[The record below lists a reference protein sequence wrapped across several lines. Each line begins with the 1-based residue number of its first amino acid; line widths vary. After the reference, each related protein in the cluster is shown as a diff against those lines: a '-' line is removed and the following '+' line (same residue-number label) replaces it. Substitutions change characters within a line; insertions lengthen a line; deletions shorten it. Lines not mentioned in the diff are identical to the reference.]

1 MPEKQKISVI
11 SFDHWNYDKEIVRA
25 LNQKNV
31 VATHINF
38 GKYRYANIFERIGN
52 AFYKVFLN
60 KNPKHFKR
68 QDQIIEKLK
77 NLGKQDQILVLNPD
91 LIDLEYHFEIK
102 KYTNRYIAYLYDSV
116 TRSKMPIE
124 HLLNGI
130 FDEIYS
136 FDTKDVQKYHFIKT
150 NNYIY
155 SEKQEIKINQD
166 IKNQVFNISSFDK
179 RFGTIN
185 DIAKKLNEI
194 NVSFKFILV
203 NKTIFF
209 KIMNYKIRSFINSK
223 NYPKINSNIQF
234 LSKKISLKALNK
246 EYLTTNIILD
256 LVQGNQTGLSFR
268 VFEALALQK
277 KMITDNSSI
286 KKYSFYNPNNILV
299 IDTNNLNLDIS
310 FFNVPYEPIP
320 NEIYH
325 EFTIGS
331 WVDKVFKLSKS

>member
-1 MPEKQKISVI
+1 MSEIQKISVI
-11 SFDHWNYDKEIVRA
+11 SFDHWHYDKEIVRA

-31 VATHINF
+31 IATHINF

-52 AFYKVFLN
+52 TFSKVFLN

-68 QDQIIEKLK
+68 QDQIIEKLE
-77 NLGKQDQILVLNPD
+77 NIGKQDQVLVLNPD

-102 KYTNRYIAYLYDSV
+102 KHTKKYIAYLYDSIS
-116 TRSKMPIE
+116 RSKMPIE

-136 FDTKDVQKYHFIKT
+136 FDSFDVEKYNFIKT

-155 SEKQEIKINQD
+155 TEKQEIIPKIE
-166 IKNQVFNISSFDK
+166 IKMHVVNISSFDK
-179 RFGTIN
+179 RFEN
-185 DIAKKLNEI
+185 MNNIANKLDDLGI
-194 NVSFKFILV
+194 DFKFVFVGRNIHFKVLKY
-203 NKTIFF
+203 NIKGYLSKF
-209 KIMNYKIRSFINSK
+209 KITSIN
-223 NYPKINSNIQF
+223 PKIQF
-234 LSKKISLKALNK
+234 RTKKISLENLNR
-246 EYLTTNIILD
+246 EYLKTNIILD
-256 LVQGNQTGLSFR
+256 LIQGNQTGLSFR
-268 VFEALALQK
+268 VFESLALQK

-299 IDTNNLNLDIS
+299 IDTNNLNFDIS
-310 FFNVPYEPIP
+310 FFNLPYEPIP
-320 NEIYH
+320 NEIYN